1 MTALMPSAPPW
12 TLESLHLCPCEALC
26 RWAQTKTRERCVF
39 VCVGV
44 GVYVCVTGGRIN
56 KRNAGSVSFSTRG
69 TTQACGILF
78 PPSSSYVVDV
88 HFYMKYLLVQHCQEL
103 SCSTKVLPSVSGKQK
118 GGDFGEFCR
127 SFRGKSDERDPCGT
141 ALRNNGQQ
149 SLPVWT
155 QICRIRLAL
164 PILPHQGSPKTCC
177 SELSSS
183 FRHGGGGPRGLPQT
197 SVGLSRIVVLPPI
210 YSNAF

>member
-103 SCSTKVLPSVSGKQK
+103 SCSTKVLPSVSGNKKEGTLGNSVALLGGNPTKGTLVGLLCETTDNNLFLCGLKSVESGWHCRFCLTRDLQK
-118 GGDFGEFCR
+118 
-127 SFRGKSDERDPCGT
+127 PA
-141 ALRNNGQQ
+141 ALNC
-149 SLPVWT
+149 LLLFVT
-155 QICRIRLAL
+155 
-164 PILPHQGSPKTCC
+164 
-177 SELSSS
+177 
-183 FRHGGGGPRGLPQT
+183 GGGGPRGLPQT